1 MNLRNIVISCI
12 LLAVSIGGFILWQRN
27 NFSVSNQQI
36 GSPQN
41 TNTESERSSET
52 SNNYSQSF
60 IEDLRKREFK
70 GGEIKIEE
78 LLPKESNFTPY
89 IISYTSEN
97 LKIYAA
103 MNVPDGSGP
112 FPVILLNHGYYD
124 TQTFQT
130 GDGTNG
136 MATILAN
143 NGYITLAS
151 DYRGHGKS
159 EGQGGGHQPEYA
171 IDVLNLL
178 ASVKNIEKA
187 DANRVG
193 MWGHSMGGET
203 SLRTVEATD
212 AIKALVLWA
221 PTLGGGHSS
230 DNSLMGNLTKIKTPI
245 SLHQGLSDTEVDPE
259 TSIILSDALKKEGK
273 QLEYFE
279 YEGQDHNFRN
289 LGWDLISERTLDFY
303 NKHLK

>member
-1 MNLRNIVISCI
+1 MKKTFI
-12 LLAVSIGGFILWQRN
+12 LLCVVLFGILSTYLLIQSRIPKVGMDPNNPQMIRN
-27 NFSVSNQQI
+27 NSIS
-36 GSPQN
+36 
-41 TNTESERSSET
+41 NTESSSL
-52 SNNYSQSF
+52 
-60 IEDLRKREFK
+60 IENSGQREFK

-78 LLPKESNFTPY
+78 TRSKESNFTPY
-89 IISYTSEN
+89 IISYLSDG

-103 MNVPDGSGP
+103 MNVPNGDGP
-112 FPVILLNHGYYD
+112 FPVILLNHGYYN
-124 TQTFQT
+124 TQTFQS
-130 GDGTNG
+130 GDGTSR

-143 NGYITLAS
+143 NGYLTLAS

-171 IDVLNLL
+171 IDVLNLF

-203 SLRTVEATD
+203 SLRAIESVN

-221 PTLGGGHSS
+221 PTLGGGRSS
-230 DNSLMGNLTKIKTPI
+230 DNSIMENLSKINTPI
-245 SLHQGLSDTEVDPE
+245 SLHQGLSDTEVDPQ
-259 TSIILSDALKKEGK
+259 TSIVLADALKKAGK

-279 YEGQDHNFRN
+279 YEGQDHNFQN
-289 LGWDLISERTLDFY
+289 LGWDLISKRTLDFFD
-303 NKHLK
+303 KFLKN

>member
-1 MNLRNIVISCI
+1 MNRNLII
-12 LLAVSIGGFILWQRN
+12 LAVILIFGIGAFILWQRQS
-27 NFSVSNQQI
+27 FPVSNQQI
-36 GSPQN
+36 GISQN
-41 TNTESERSSET
+41 INTERDQLLENVSDKDR
-52 SNNYSQSF
+52 SF
-60 IEDLRKREFK
+60 IEGLRKREFN

-78 LLPKESNFTPY
+78 VLPKESNFTPY

-178 ASVKNIEKA
+178 ASVKNIEKG

-203 SLRTVEATD
+203 SLRTVEAID

-230 DNSLMGNLTKIKTPI
+230 DNSLMDNLTKIKTPI

>member
-1 MNLRNIVISCI
+1 MNRNLII
-12 LLAVSIGGFILWQRN
+12 LAVILIFGIGAFILWQRQS
-27 NFSVSNQQI
+27 FPVSNQQI
-36 GSPQN
+36 GISQN
-41 TNTESERSSET
+41 INTERDQLLENVSDKDR
-52 SNNYSQSF
+52 SF
-60 IEDLRKREFK
+60 IEGLRKREFN

-78 LLPKESNFTPY
+78 VLPKESNFTPY

-203 SLRTVEATD
+203 SLRTVEAID

-230 DNSLMGNLTKIKTPI
+230 DNSLMDNLTKIKTPI

>member
-1 MNLRNIVISCI
+1 MNRNLII
-12 LLAVSIGGFILWQRN
+12 LAVILIFGIGAFILWQRQS
-27 NFSVSNQQI
+27 FPVSNQQI
-36 GSPQN
+36 GISQN
-41 TNTESERSSET
+41 INTERDQLLENDSDKDR
-52 SNNYSQSF
+52 SF
-60 IEDLRKREFK
+60 IEGLRKREFN

-78 LLPKESNFTPY
+78 VLPNESNFTPY
-89 IISYTSEN
+89 IISYTSDN

-103 MNVPDGSGP
+103 MNIPEGIGP

-178 ASVKNIEKA
+178 ASVKNIEKG

-230 DNSLMGNLTKIKTPI
+230 DNSLMSNLTKNKTPI